1 MKGCLG
7 LFLAVKSQKGTWKGL
22 KHLGSSS
29 IPGVPTSSQPFHL
42 EEINHAAHLI
52 ENFFQVA
59 WYDHSRQIGKSPVET
74 DINEV
79 RPRFENALKVYQVVQ
94 NAADTLLY
102 DAVARYGMIPGT
114 PRLSTAPEVVLVLTV
129 VGPWASV
136 GIVTFWSILRT
147 RSTPLA
153 FQECYHFIITKFG

>member
-1 MKGCLG
+1 MSWLVISREIPKGHLER
-7 LFLAVKSQKGTWKGL
+7 AKT

-59 WYDHSRQIGKSPVET
+59 WYDHSRQIGNSPVET

-153 FQECYHFIITKFG
+153 FNVII

>member
-1 MKGCLG
+1 MI
-7 LFLAVKSQKGTWKGL
+7 
-22 KHLGSSS
+22 
-29 IPGVPTSSQPFHL
+29 IPGRLANLQL
-42 EEINHAAHLI
+42 
-52 ENFFQVA
+52 
-59 WYDHSRQIGKSPVET
+59 RT

-79 RPRFENALKVYQVVQ
+79 WPRFENALKVYSGVQ

-136 GIVTFWSILRT
+136 GIRHLLSILRT

-153 FQECYHFIITKFG
+153 FNVII